1 MPKDITNINHFPCKF
16 YGSFFKE
23 ALVAGHVQFFLPS
36 SRIVALSSRH
46 YIRYA
51 N

>member
-1 MPKDITNINHFPCKF
+1 MPKDIINIIRFPCKF

-23 ALVAGHVQFFLPS
+23 ALVAGHVQFFLLPS
-36 SRIVALSSRH
+36 RMVTLSSRH

>member
-1 MPKDITNINHFPCKF
+1 MPKDIINIIHFPCKS
-16 YGSFFKE
+16 YGPFFKE
-23 ALVAGHVQFFLPS
+23 ALVAGHVQFFFPPS
-36 SRIVALSSRH
+36 RMVALSSRH